1 MPGRTRGNNPL
12 DPFFDYLRGLGGQG
26 AGNLVGRLASAV
38 LPRCCICGAQVYVSA
53 PCIHCGRYACHE
65 HGFFH
70 VSGVS
75 LCAECAEPLD
85 TGAAQR
91 ARQAEAPVDEP
102 GAGDYPWNVLAC
114 EPTLDPRMINGAFR
128 RKAKEYH
135 PDLIR
140 NNPATA
146 EAFKA
151 LVKARDEALAIAA
164 SGG

>member
-1 MPGRTRGNNPL
+1 
-12 DPFFDYLRGLGGQG
+12 
-26 AGNLVGRLASAV
+26 
-38 LPRCCICGAQVYVSA
+38 
-53 PCIHCGRYACHE
+53 
-65 HGFFH
+65 
-70 VSGVS
+70 
-75 LCAECAEPLD
+75 
-85 TGAAQR
+85 
-91 ARQAEAPVDEP
+91 
-102 GAGDYPWNVLAC
+102 
-114 EPTLDPRMINGAFR
+114 MINGAFR